1 MLVCRG
7 LCKASVNAFSANGQK
22 GPDLWVGR
30 QSRRKLLARA
40 MVLQSGS
47 ACRATPVRGRQSP
60 PRLTEK
66 LDGAGATGED
76 VCRTM
81 REPEKDRSIG
91 DTKENYGGT
100 RHNNT
105 LGRACACI
113 SCKFKV

>member
-1 MLVCRG
+1 MG
-7 LCKASVNAFSANGQK
+7 GQTEQEEAASPGD
-22 GPDLWVGR
+22 GPSVR
-30 QSRRKLLARA
+30 QC
-40 MVLQSGS
+40 LQSNPS
-47 ACRATPVRGRQSP
+47 ERSPAP

-66 LDGAGATGED
+66 LDGAGATGEE

-105 LGRACACI
+105 PGRACTCI